1 MIGERKKLRITG
13 IIQETRQS
21 KSFVLETLDGSEI
34 TYKPG
39 QFLTFIFDTSFG
51 EERRNYSFSSSPDWQ
66 EPVRITIKRIENGY
80 FSRKLVDA
88 AQVGD
93 VLTTIGASGFF
104 TLPENIGQYR
114 QLFLLAAGSGI
125 TPVFSIL
132 KTVLRRFPGVQVIL
146 IFSNHSKEDTIFYK
160 PLQQLQQQYPEQL
173 QIEWLFSDVF
183 DYTKSRLSNWLLGEL
198 LKKYI
203 AAPLAAC
210 LFYLCGPF
218 DYMRMITIALLSAG
232 INSTSIRKEEF
243 VITQPRV
250 VLAPPDTKKRQVTVV
265 LNKNQYRF
273 SSMYPQTILQAAK
286 KVGIELPFS
295 CETGRCGTCA
305 AVCMAGT
312 VWMRNNDVLTDDD
325 MRKKRVL
332 TCTGYP
338 VYGNVELDFDKL

>member
-39 QFLTFIFDTSFG
+39 QFLTFIFDTPFG

-104 TLPENIGQYR
+104 TLPDNIGQYQ

-132 KTVLRRFPGVQVIL
+132 KTVLRRFPGVRVIL

-173 QIEWLFSDVF
+173 QIEWLFSNVF

-305 AVCMAGT
+305 AVCMA
-312 VWMRNNDVLTDDD
+312 
-325 MRKKRVL
+325 
-332 TCTGYP
+332 
-338 VYGNVELDFDKL
+338 